1 MNYLYERMEAAGE
14 TAIFDR
20 AELKQFEKY
29 VADNYE
35 DFYKNNVSYESRKE
49 ADKFIITLFN
59 NPVITME
66 EILLDIKD

>member
-1 MNYLYERMEAAGE
+1 MNYMYERMEALGE

-20 AELKQFEKY
+20 AELKKFEQY
-29 VADNYE
+29 VADNYNE
-35 DFYKNNVSYESRKE
+35 FYQNNVSYESRKDG
-49 ADKFIITLFN
+49 DKFIITLFN

>member
-1 MNYLYERMEAAGE
+1 MYERMEALGD

-20 AELKQFEKY
+20 AELKQFEQY
-29 VADNYE
+29 VADNYTE
-35 DFYKNNVSYESRKE
+35 FYQNNVSYESRKDG
-49 ADKFIITLFN
+49 DKFIITLFN

>member
-1 MNYLYERMEAAGE
+1 MYERMEALGD

-20 AELKQFEKY
+20 AELKKFEQY
-29 VADNYE
+29 VADNYNE
-35 DFYKNNVSYESRKE
+35 FYQNNVSYESRKDG
-49 ADKFIITLFN
+49 DKFIITLFN

>member
-1 MNYLYERMEAAGE
+1 MNYMYERMEALGD

-20 AELKQFEKY
+20 AELKKFEQY
-29 VADNYE
+29 VADNYNE
-35 DFYKNNVSYESRKE
+35 FYKNNVSYESRKE
-49 ADKFIITLFN
+49 GDKFIITLFN

>member
-1 MNYLYERMEAAGE
+1 MYERMEALGE

-20 AELKQFEKY
+20 AELKKFEQY
-29 VADNYE
+29 VADNYNE
-35 DFYKNNVSYESRKE
+35 FYQNNVSYESRKDG
-49 ADKFIITLFN
+49 DKFIITLFN